1 MWITADWTVYGTFPQ
16 TGQSRYLSA
25 DWTVYATLS
34 ADWTV
39 YGTSTMPAEKPVVTI
54 FSRPGCHL
62 CDEAK
67 EAIHNSGCDG
77 EFILEEIN
85 INEDAKLVELY
96 GNDIPV
102 VFINRVKVFKHRV
115 DPREFKRKL
124 RRLGD

>member
-1 MWITADWTVYGTFPQ
+1 
-16 TGQSRYLSA
+16 
-25 DWTVYATLS
+25 
-34 ADWTV
+34 
-39 YGTSTMPAEKPVVTI
+39 MPAEKPVVTI

-115 DPREFKRKL
+115 EPREFKRKL
-124 RRLGD
+124 RRLGSGD